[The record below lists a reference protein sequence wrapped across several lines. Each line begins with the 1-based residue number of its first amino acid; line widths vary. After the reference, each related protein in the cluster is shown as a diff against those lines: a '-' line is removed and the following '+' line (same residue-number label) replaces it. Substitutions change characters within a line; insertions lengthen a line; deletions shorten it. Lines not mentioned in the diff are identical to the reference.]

1 VQNGAKKDLAA
12 VVKEHVAV
20 FKPNDSPFFSK
31 PEEVMKQL
39 RALGIKGFEKV
50 SGGISNRSV
59 AQPDVTKSNAPKL
72 VTACEDLV
80 KEMFG
85 DEFSVIRVVPIA
97 YRGDGKARMNFH
109 PDSGNQFRVVLTF
122 TEDGSPRT
130 ILFKESKSDDTDAVE
145 VEVPSGHFYV
155 MTAYGSGS
163 RSIDVGGGQEVNL
176 LHCVPSSENTDF
188 GSVMIDISVPVSEQP
203 DFIAELRKTHPVART
218 TNAPGVKFPFTGFN
232 WNHPPAKSRF
242 DQWLLGFYNKLVLEG
257 VVVQVAGVS
266 REEKIKIARHHAGEY
281 FSRRLVSKCATI
293 VVVSLMNRIFL
304 TRLQQ
309 HVIPFPFTPNCCQP
323 IRNSPPP
330 LRIAGKASEKA
341 WAAFAALLEKER
353 KDKLPNFIK
362 STPTLL
368 ALVGLGMNDKKSWD
382 KLTIQD
388 IEKAVRAAQAAA
400 GELRPP
406 FIRPLLLLSSS
417 PPPLKLCTLNICSPF
432 CSSTT
437 GKIGGSLSIPFRVI
451 LPVLCAIIV
460 VVSLMNRIFLTRL
473 QQVNGAHSRKRKKY
487 IPAGKTSPTPTK
499 LV

>member
-176 LHCVPSSENTDF
+176 LHCVPSSENTNF
-188 GSVMIDISVPVSEQP
+188 GSVMIDIRVPVSEQLDLITKILETP
-203 DFIAELRKTHPVART
+203 APVAQMTNAPRVEYPFTDFNWDHPVA
-218 TNAPGVKFPFTGFN
+218 
-232 WNHPPAKSRF
+232 KSSY
-242 DQWLLGFYNKLVLEG
+242 DQWLLGFYDKLVLEG
-257 VVVQVAGVS
+257 VVAEVAGVS

-304 TRLQQ
+304 TRRSCTFTTTTCHSLPLHSQLLPTNPQ
-309 HVIPFPFTPNCCQP
+309 FPSPASNRRLG
-323 IRNSPPP
+323 IRKEMGSF
-330 LRIAGKASEKA
+330 RR
-341 WAAFAALLEKER
+341 AL
-353 KDKLPNFIK
+353 
-362 STPTLL
+362 
-368 ALVGLGMNDKKSWD
+368 
-382 KLTIQD
+382 
-388 IEKAVRAAQAAA
+388 
-400 GELRPP
+400 
-406 FIRPLLLLSSS
+406 
-417 PPPLKLCTLNICSPF
+417 
-432 CSSTT
+432 
-437 GKIGGSLSIPFRVI
+437 
-451 LPVLCAIIV
+451 
-460 VVSLMNRIFLTRL
+460 
-473 QQVNGAHSRKRKKY
+473 
-487 IPAGKTSPTPTK
+487 
-499 LV
+499 

>member
-1 VQNGAKKDLAA
+1 MQNGAKKDLAA

-232 WNHPPAKSRF
+232 WDHPVAKSRF

-257 VVVQVAGVS
+257 VVAEVAGVPVS
-266 REEKIKIARHHAGEY
+266 DEEKIKIARHHAGEY

-304 TRLQQ
+304 TR
-309 HVIPFPFTPNCCQP
+309 
-323 IRNSPPP
+323 RS
-330 LRIAGKASEKA
+330 
-341 WAAFAALLEKER
+341 
-353 KDKLPNFIK
+353 
-362 STPTLL
+362 
-368 ALVGLGMNDKKSWD
+368 
-382 KLTIQD
+382 
-388 IEKAVRAAQAAA
+388 
-400 GELRPP
+400 
-406 FIRPLLLLSSS
+406 
-417 PPPLKLCTLNICSPF
+417 CSPF
-432 CSSTT
+432 
-437 GKIGGSLSIPFRVI
+437 LFFD
-451 LPVLCAIIV
+451 
-460 VVSLMNRIFLTRL
+460 NRQER
-473 QQVNGAHSRKRKKY
+473 R
-487 IPAGKTSPTPTK
+487 
-499 LV
+499 